1 MYESHYTSPNKKQNA
16 MYVTTDPRQ
25 FQSARKLNASILDNK
40 NNANSVTYFKS
51 LENNY
56 PAMISSHQHSS
67 MLSHPHQ
74 TGEAPHATAS
84 PYYNWKNEG
93 GIMNNQS
100 IMKDATSKQ
109 MLRKKKKTSIENLAT
124 WQ

>member
-84 PYYNWKNEG
+84 PYYWKNEG

-109 MLRKKKKTSIENLAT
+109 MLRKKNKTSIENLAT